1 MKGVRRIVV
10 SLVVTG
16 FAMTGTSVPQAA
28 AATGIFLYYEFDGGL
43 GIVNPDDDWCYRL
56 GFTVRHLDNDTN
68 RSVLVFPNDDCL
80 GLPAATMRPFTRQDS
95 PGLVSVLFRRGTS
108 PRCVTVKDAD
118 SSPGSTSP
126 DEGDRHCNG

>member
-1 MKGVRRIVV
+1 M
-10 SLVVTG
+10 S
-16 FAMTGTSVPQAA
+16 GTLVPQAA

-43 GIVNPDDDWCYRL
+43 GIVNPDDDWCYQL

-68 RSVLVFPNDDCL
+68 RSALVFHNDDCL
-80 GLPAATMRPFTRQDS
+80 GLPTSTMRPFSRQDS

-108 PRCVTVKDAD
+108 PRCVTVKDAE
-118 SSPGSTSP
+118 SPGAGSTPTAP